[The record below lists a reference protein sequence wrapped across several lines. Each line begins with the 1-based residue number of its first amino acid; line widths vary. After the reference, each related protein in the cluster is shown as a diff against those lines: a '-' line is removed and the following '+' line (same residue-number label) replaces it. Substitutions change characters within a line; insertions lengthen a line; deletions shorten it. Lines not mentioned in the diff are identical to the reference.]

1 MVRPAYRS
9 RSLRRVHVRIPSG
22 VSVVH
27 YERRK
32 NDVPHCAICGR
43 PLQGFPKLVKG
54 DHSGH
59 RPPGRPYA
67 GNICHAC
74 LRRLLKAA
82 IRSGSS

>member
-32 NDVPHCAICGR
+32 NNPPRCAVCGR
-43 PLQGFPKLVKG
+43 VLQGFPKLRKG

-59 RPPGRPYA
+59 RPPGRPY
-67 GNICHAC
+67 GGYLCHDC

-82 IRSGSS
+82 IRSSST